1 MKKGRKSLNYNTLS
15 SNSLE
20 HIATLLTPNIFDFLF
35 PFIFSNAYKDV
46 RNLAILIQILKITP
60 YETRNIEQ

>member
-1 MKKGRKSLNYNTLS
+1 MKNGRKSRNCNTLS

-35 PFIFSNAYKDV
+35 PCIFFNAYRDV
-46 RNLAILIQILKITP
+46 RNLAILIQILKIP
-60 YETRNIEQ
+60 HMKPET